1 MTTIKPLFLLLPLLL
16 VACFVP
22 VSDAQ
27 IRLDPT
33 PRVDSSS
40 KAPSPPKSI
49 APLFDTGAVQEQVV
63 SPDEAFKINVTGVAP
78 DALVVRLD
86 IADCC
91 YLYRDKTR
99 FELTGAGA
107 ARLGRYTL
115 PPGATKTDEFFGATE
130 VYHRNVDVR
139 LPIYGMSGTAIP
151 ALHVT
156 YQGCS
161 EKGVAICY
169 PPITKTFELRRV
181 NNVLSAAP
189 VQVEAS
195 LVDTA
200 APSTGIGKMIVSMF
214 AAFGV
219 GLLLTFTPCVLPM
232 IPILSSVIVSSSDR
246 HLTKLEGGLLSLAYV
261 LGTAVTYSAAGAI
274 AGATGE
280 QLQAYFQHPAVL
292 VAFSVLFVS
301 LALSMFGFYQL
312 QIPAFIQSHLHHHS
326 HRIHVRTKHIKGGAY
341 FGVFAMG
348 LMSALIIGACVSP
361 LFISVLGVA
370 IANHD
375 PVLGGALMFALAL
388 GMGVI
393 LIAVGVGAGVVL
405 PKAGAWMGQVKNA
418 FGAML
423 LAVAIYLLG
432 FIPAV
437 PVLLLWAAL
446 FIVTAVFLGATQ
458 RLPKDASGW
467 RYLWKGLGTLLLV
480 WGVLALIGG
489 LAGNR
494 DVLNPLPATLFSAQT
509 RAAAESNTPLL
520 QAVKTL
526 PDLEDRLAEASNA
539 GKPAILDYY
548 ATWCADCVRMENS
561 TFLDTRVR
569 EAIASRFV
577 ALQVD
582 VTDPNH
588 PESKALKRRFEVY
601 GPPAML
607 FFSASGQERRDLRT
621 YGYKSPEAFLALL
634 AEL

>member
-1 MTTIKPLFLLLPLLL
+1 MTTIKLLFVLLL

-27 IRLDPT
+27 VRLDPA
-33 PRVDSSS
+33 PRVESSS

-49 APLFDTGAVQEQVV
+49 APLFDTGTAPEQVV
-63 SPDEAFKINVTGVAP
+63 SPDEAFKISVTGVAP

-99 FELTGAGA
+99 FDLTGA

-139 LPIYGMSGTAIP
+139 LPVYGMSGGSAIP

-181 NNVLSAAP
+181 NNTLSAVPTHADASMVGTVAP
-189 VQVEAS
+189 NA
-195 LVDTA
+195 
-200 APSTGIGKMIVSMF
+200 GIGKMIASMF

-292 VAFSVLFVS
+292 VVFSVLFVL
-301 LALSMFGFYQL
+301 LAVSMFGFYQL

-326 HRIHVRTKHIKGGAY
+326 RRIHAHTKHIKGGAY

-393 LIAVGVGAGVVL
+393 LIAVGVGAGMVL
-405 PKAGAWMGQVKNA
+405 PKAGAWMAQVKNA
-418 FGAML
+418 FGVML

-494 DVLNPLPATLFSAQT
+494 DVLNPLPATLFSMKT
-509 RAAAESNTPLL
+509 RVAAELNTPLL

-526 PDLEDRLAEASNA
+526 PDLEDRLAEARNA
-539 GKPAILDYY
+539 GKPAMLDYY

-561 TFLDTRVR
+561 TFLDARVR
-569 EAIASRFV
+569 DAITSRFV